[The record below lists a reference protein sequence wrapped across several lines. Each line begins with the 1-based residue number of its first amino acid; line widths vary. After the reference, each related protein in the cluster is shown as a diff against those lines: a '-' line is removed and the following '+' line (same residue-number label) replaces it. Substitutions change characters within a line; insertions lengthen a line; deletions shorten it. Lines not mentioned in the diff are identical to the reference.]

1 MEDRKGKT
9 FLVTGGASG
18 LGEATLRRLASEGA
32 NVAILD
38 RDEERGQAIAKELG
52 PRCVFFKMD
61 ATNEDSIKA
70 AVQGAAAKFG
80 SVHGVVNCAGVG
92 SATTT
97 INKKGGVHDS
107 GIFDFVLKV
116 NLYGT
121 FNTAKYA
128 AAEMAK
134 NEPDANG
141 LRGVIINTSSVAAFD
156 GQKGQ
161 AAYSASKGAVTG
173 MTLPMARDLGTYGI
187 RVVTI
192 CPGIME
198 TPLLAAASE
207 KVKTGL
213 SLSVVA
219 PKRLG
224 KPEEFAHMCTSI
236 IDNAYLNGECIR
248 LDGAIRMAYS
258 SKI

>member
-1 MEDRKGKT
+1 MDRKGKT
-9 FLVTGGASG
+9 YLVTGGASG
-18 LGEATLRRLASEGA
+18 LGEATARMLAAQGA

-38 RDEERGQAIAKELG
+38 RDEERGPAVCKELG
-52 PRCVFFKMD
+52 PRSAFFKMD
-61 ATNEDSIKA
+61 ATKEESIKA

-80 SVHGVVNCAGVG
+80 GVHGVINCAGVG

-107 GIFDFVLKV
+107 GIFDFVVQV

-121 FNTAKYA
+121 FNASKYA

-134 NEPDANG
+134 NEPDENG
-141 LRGVIINTSSVAAFD
+141 LRGVIINTASVAAID

-187 RVVTI
+187 RVLTI
-192 CPGIME
+192 LPGIME
-198 TPLLAAASE
+198 TPLMAAASD

-213 SLSVVA
+213 ALSVVA

-224 KPEEFAHMCTSI
+224 KPEEFAHMCTAI
-236 IDNAYLNGECIR
+236 IDNGYLNGECIR
-248 LDGAIRMAYS
+248 LDGAIRMGYQ